1 MAQAPT
7 SPQAPPPAST
17 PLLQGFFRL
26 TNVQKMVLL
35 VGVAAAVA
43 ITVAFVSWART
54 PDYKVLFSNV
64 TDRDGGAIIS
74 ALQQINVPYR
84 MSEGGGAILVPSDR
98 VYESRLRLAQQG
110 LPRGG
115 SIGFE
120 LLENQ
125 RIGTSQFVEQ
135 VNFQRALEGELA
147 RTVQALGSVQ
157 GARVHLAIPRPSV
170 FVRDQQKPS
179 ASVMVSLFPGRTL
192 DPAQLAGITHLVA
205 SSVPELAPSA
215 VTIVDQAGNLL
226 TSGPG
231 GRDANAGLD
240 AGQLKYVQAVEQN
253 FVRRIEA
260 ILVPIVG
267 QGNVRAQVTAELDF
281 STVEQTAESYKP
293 NPSPEQAIR
302 SQQTVETLGDNP
314 RDASGV
320 PGALSN
326 QPPGAATA
334 PLNAPAKGAAKGAP
348 EAPASGNS
356 HREATTNYELDKTI
370 THTRSEV
377 GAVRRLSAAVVVNH
391 RREVKEGKSE
401 STPLPE
407 AEIAQ
412 LTNLVRQAMG
422 FNEKRG
428 DTVNLVNAAFNETE
442 RVEIEGPTLVTEVTQ
457 RLLGNINTVLW
468 TLAAIIAALFVYLMV
483 LRPVLRDLAL
493 AGERDLAAQEA
504 YAQAMAAAASGAGDG
519 ASGGAAGGGGGG
531 GGASQPIMTGGRGFD
546 ADLQAVKDLAKQE
559 PQIVAN
565 VVKDW
570 VGRE

>member
-1 MAQAPT
+1 MAQAPP
-7 SPQAPPPAST
+7 SPSAPTPAST

-26 TNVQKMVLL
+26 TNVQKVVLL

-43 ITVAFVSWART
+43 VAVAFVSWART

-179 ASVMVSLFPGRTL
+179 ASVLVSLFPGRTL

-226 TSGPG
+226 TQSPG
-231 GRDANAGLD
+231 AREANAGLD
-240 AGQLKYVQAVEQN
+240 AGQLKYLQAVEQN

-260 ILVPIVG
+260 ILTPIVG
-267 QGNVRAQVTAELDF
+267 PGNVRAQVTAELDF
-281 STVEQTAESYKP
+281 STVEQTAETYKA

-326 QPPGAATA
+326 QPPGSATA

-348 EAPASGNS
+348 TEPPPPGSS

-370 THTRSEV
+370 THTRAEV

-401 STPLPE
+401 ATALPE

-412 LTNLVRQAMG
+412 LNNLVRQAIG

-428 DTVNLVNAAFNETE
+428 DTVNLVNAAFNQAE
-442 RVEIEGPTLVTEVTQ
+442 RVEVEGPTVVAEVTQ
-457 RLLGNINTVLW
+457 RLLGNLNTLLW
-468 TLAAIIAALFVYLMV
+468 TLAAIVAALFVYLMV
-483 LRPVLRDLAL
+483 LRPVLRDLAR

-504 YAQAMAAAASGAGDG
+504 YAQAMAAAAGSGEAAAAGAGG
-519 ASGGAAGGGGGG
+519 PGSA
-531 GGASQPIMTGGRGFD
+531 QPIRTGARGFE

>member
-7 SPQAPPPAST
+7 SPPAPPPAST

-26 TNVQKMVLL
+26 TNVQKVVVL

-43 ITVAFVSWART
+43 ITVAFVSLART

-157 GARVHLAIPRPSV
+157 AARVHLAIPRPSV

-179 ASVMVSLFPGRTL
+179 ASVLVSLFPGRAL

-226 TSGPG
+226 TQNPSAREG
-231 GRDANAGLD
+231 NAGLD

-260 ILVPIVG
+260 ILTPIVG
-267 QGNVRAQVTAELDF
+267 PGNVRAQVTAELDF
-281 STVEQTAESYKP
+281 STVEQTAETYKH

-302 SQQTVETLGDNP
+302 SQQTVETVGDNP

-326 QPPGAATA
+326 QPPGTATA
-334 PLNAPAKGAAKGAP
+334 PLNAPGKGAAKGGAA
-348 EAPASGNS
+348 EPASPGNT

-370 THTRSEV
+370 THTRAEV

-391 RREVKEGKSE
+391 RRELKEGKAE
-401 STPLPE
+401 ATPLPE

-412 LTNLVRQAMG
+412 LNNLVRQAIG

-428 DTVNLVNAAFNETE
+428 DTVNLVNAAFNEVE
-442 RVEIEGPTLVTEVTQ
+442 RVEVEGPTLVTEVTR
-457 RLLGNINTVLW
+457 RLLGNMNTVLW
-468 TLAAIIAALFVYLMV
+468 TLAAIVAALFVYLMV
-483 LRPVLRDLAL
+483 LRPVLRDLAR
-493 AGERDLAAQEA
+493 AGERDLAAREA
-504 YAQAMAAAASGAGDG
+504 YAQAMAAAASAAEAAPAGEGDTG
-519 ASGGAAGGGGGG
+519 TAP
-531 GGASQPIMTGGRGFD
+531 PIRTGGRGFE

>member
-7 SPQAPPPAST
+7 FPPAPPPAST

-26 TNVQKMVLL
+26 TNVQKFVVL

-179 ASVMVSLFPGRTL
+179 ASVLVSLFPGRTL

-226 TSGPG
+226 TQNPSAREG
-231 GRDANAGLD
+231 NAGLD

-260 ILVPIVG
+260 ILTPIVG
-267 QGNVRAQVTAELDF
+267 PGNVRAQVTAELDF
-281 STVEQTAESYKP
+281 SAVEQTAETYKP
-293 NPSPEQAIR
+293 NPSAEQAIR

-326 QPPGAATA
+326 QPPGTATA
-334 PLNAPAKGAAKGAP
+334 PLNAPGKGAAKGAP
-348 EAPASGNS
+348 GEPAPSGNT

-370 THTRSEV
+370 THTRAEV

-391 RREVKEGKSE
+391 RREVKEGKAE
-401 STPLPE
+401 ATPLPE

-412 LTNLVRQAMG
+412 LNNLVRQAIG

-428 DTVNLVNAAFNETE
+428 DAVNLVNAAFNETE
-442 RVEIEGPTLVTEVTQ
+442 RVEVAGPTLVTEVTQ

-468 TLAAIIAALFVYLMV
+468 TLAAIVAALFVYLMV
-483 LRPVLRDLAL
+483 LRPVLRDLAR
-493 AGERDLAAQEA
+493 AGERDIASREA
-504 YAQAMAAAASGAGDG
+504 YAQAMAAAG
-519 ASGGAAGGGGGG
+519 GGAAGGSAEGGGSG
-531 GGASQPIMTGGRGFD
+531 SAPPIRTGGREFE

-565 VVKDW
+565 VVKGW

>member
-1 MAQAPT
+1 MAQAPP
-7 SPQAPPPAST
+7 SPLAPTPAST

-26 TNVQKMVLL
+26 TNVQKVVLL

-43 ITVAFVSWART
+43 VAVAFVSWARM

-179 ASVMVSLFPGRTL
+179 ASVLVSLFPGRTL

-226 TSGPG
+226 TQSPG
-231 GRDANAGLD
+231 AREANAGLD
-240 AGQLKYVQAVEQN
+240 AGQLKYLQAVEQN

-260 ILVPIVG
+260 ILTPIVG
-267 QGNVRAQVTAELDF
+267 PGNVRAQVTAELDF
-281 STVEQTAESYKP
+281 STVEQTAETYKA

-326 QPPGAATA
+326 QPPGSATA

-348 EAPASGNS
+348 AEPPSPGSS

-370 THTRSEV
+370 THTRAEV

-401 STPLPE
+401 ATALPE

-412 LTNLVRQAMG
+412 LNNLVRQAIG

-428 DTVNLVNAAFNETE
+428 DTVNLVNAAFNEAE
-442 RVEIEGPTLVTEVTQ
+442 RVEVEGPTVVAEVTQ
-457 RLLGNINTVLW
+457 RLLGNLNTLLW
-468 TLAAIIAALFVYLMV
+468 TLAAIVAALFVYLMV
-483 LRPVLRDLAL
+483 LRPVLRDLAR

-504 YAQAMAAAASGAGDG
+504 YAQAMAAAAGSGEAAAAGAGG
-519 ASGGAAGGGGGG
+519 PGSA
-531 GGASQPIMTGGRGFD
+531 QPIRTGARGFE

>member
-26 TNVQKMVLL
+26 TNVQKVVLL

-170 FVRDQQKPS
+170 FGRDQHKPS
-179 ASVMVSLFPGRTL
+179 ASLMVSLFPGRTL

-226 TSGPG
+226 TSNPA
-231 GRDANAGLD
+231 GRDGNAGLD
-240 AGQLKYVQAVEQN
+240 AGQLKYLQAVEQN

-260 ILVPIVG
+260 ILTPIVG
-267 QGNVRAQVTAELDF
+267 PGNVRAQVTAELDF

-293 NPSPEQAIR
+293 NPVPEQAIR

-334 PLNAPAKGAAKGAP
+334 PLNAPAKGAPKGAQEP
-348 EAPASGNS
+348 PPPGNS

-377 GAVRRLSAAVVVNH
+377 GAIRRLSAAVVVNH

-401 STPLPE
+401 NTPLPE

-428 DTVNLVNAAFNETE
+428 DTVNLVNAAFNEAE
-442 RVEIEGPTLVTEVTQ
+442 RLEIEGPTLVAEVTQ
-457 RLLGNINTVLW
+457 RLLGNMNTVLW
-468 TLAAIIAALFVYLMV
+468 TLAAIVAALFVYLMV

-504 YAQAMAAAASGAGDG
+504 YAQAMAAAA
-519 ASGGAAGGGGGG
+519 AGGQGGG
-531 GGASQPIMTGGRGFD
+531 GGAGGGTGGGASPPIMTGGRGFD

>member
-26 TNVQKMVLL
+26 TNVQKVVLL

-43 ITVAFVSWART
+43 ITVAFVSWARA

-64 TDRDGGAIIS
+64 ADRDGGAIIS

-179 ASVMVSLFPGRTL
+179 ASVLVSLFPGRTL

-226 TSGPG
+226 TQSPNA
-231 GRDANAGLD
+231 RESNAGLD
-240 AGQLKYVQAVEQN
+240 AGQLKYLQAVEQN

-260 ILVPIVG
+260 ILTPIVG
-267 QGNVRAQVTAELDF
+267 PGNVRAQVTAELDF
-281 STVEQTAESYKP
+281 STVEQTAETYKP

-334 PLNAPAKGAAKGAP
+334 PLNAPAKGAAKGAANEP
-348 EAPASGNS
+348 PPPGNS
-356 HREATTNYELDKTI
+356 HREATTNYEIDKTI
-370 THTRSEV
+370 THTRAEV
-377 GAVRRLSAAVVVNH
+377 GAIRRLSAAVVVNH

-412 LTNLVRQAMG
+412 LNNLVRQAIG

-428 DTVNLVNAAFNETE
+428 DMVNLVNAAFNEAE
-442 RVEIEGPTLVTEVTQ
+442 RIEVEGPTLVAEVTQ
-457 RLLGNINTVLW
+457 RLLGNMNTVLW
-468 TLAAIIAALFVYLMV
+468 TLAAIVAALFIYLMV

-504 YAQAMAAAASGAGDG
+504 YAQAMAAAAGGGRADG
-519 ASGGAAGGGGGG
+519 GGAAAEDSGPGT
-531 GGASQPIMTGGRGFD
+531 APPIRTGGRGFE

-570 VGRE
+570 VGKE

>member
-17 PLLQGFFRL
+17 PLLQGFSRL
-26 TNVQKMVLL
+26 TNVQKVVLL

-43 ITVAFVSWART
+43 ITVAFVSLARA

-64 TDRDGGAIIS
+64 ADRDGGAIIS

-179 ASVMVSLFPGRTL
+179 ASVLVSLFPGRTL

-226 TSGPG
+226 TQSPNA
-231 GRDANAGLD
+231 RESNAGLD
-240 AGQLKYVQAVEQN
+240 AGQLKYLQAVEQN

-260 ILVPIVG
+260 ILTPIVG
-267 QGNVRAQVTAELDF
+267 PGNVRAQVTAELDF
-281 STVEQTAESYKP
+281 STVEQTAETYKP

-334 PLNAPAKGAAKGAP
+334 PLNAPAKGAAKGAANEP
-348 EAPASGNS
+348 PPPGNS
-356 HREATTNYELDKTI
+356 HREATTNYEIDKTI
-370 THTRSEV
+370 THTRAEV
-377 GAVRRLSAAVVVNH
+377 GAIRRLSAAVVVNH

-412 LTNLVRQAMG
+412 LNNLVRQAIG

-428 DTVNLVNAAFNETE
+428 DMVNLVNAAFNEAE
-442 RVEIEGPTLVTEVTQ
+442 RIEVEGPTLVAEVTQ
-457 RLLGNINTVLW
+457 RLLGNMNTVLW
-468 TLAAIIAALFVYLMV
+468 TLAAIVAALFIYLMV

-504 YAQAMAAAASGAGDG
+504 YAQAMAAAAGGGRGDG
-519 ASGGAAGGGGGG
+519 EDAAGADGGPGT
-531 GGASQPIMTGGRGFD
+531 APPIRTGGRGFE

-570 VGRE
+570 VGKE

>member
-17 PLLQGFFRL
+17 PLLQGFSRL
-26 TNVQKMVLL
+26 TNVQKVVLL

-43 ITVAFVSWART
+43 ITVAFVSLARA

-64 TDRDGGAIIS
+64 ADRDGGAIIS

-179 ASVMVSLFPGRTL
+179 ASVLVSLFPGRTL

-226 TSGPG
+226 TQSPNA
-231 GRDANAGLD
+231 RESNAGLD
-240 AGQLKYVQAVEQN
+240 AGQLKYLQAVEQN

-260 ILVPIVG
+260 ILTPIVG
-267 QGNVRAQVTAELDF
+267 PGNVRAQVTAELDF
-281 STVEQTAESYKP
+281 STVEQTAETYKP

-334 PLNAPAKGAAKGAP
+334 PLNAPAKGAAKGAANEP
-348 EAPASGNS
+348 PPPGNS
-356 HREATTNYELDKTI
+356 HREATTNYEIDKTI
-370 THTRSEV
+370 THTRAEV
-377 GAVRRLSAAVVVNH
+377 GAIRRLSAAVVVNH

-401 STPLPE
+401 ATPLPE

-412 LTNLVRQAMG
+412 LNNLVRQAIG

-428 DTVNLVNAAFNETE
+428 DMVNLVNAAFNEAE
-442 RVEIEGPTLVTEVTQ
+442 RIEVEGPTIVAEVTQ
-457 RLLGNINTVLW
+457 RLLGNMNTVLW
-468 TLAAIIAALFVYLMV
+468 TLAAIVAALFIYLMV

-504 YAQAMAAAASGAGDG
+504 YAQAMAAAARGDKGDG
-519 ASGGAAGGGGGG
+519 EGATDDEGGPGTA
-531 GGASQPIMTGGRGFD
+531 QPIQTGGRGFE

-570 VGRE
+570 VGKE

>member
-1 MAQAPT
+1 MAQAPS
-7 SPQAPPPAST
+7 SPQAASPASS

-26 TNVQKMVLL
+26 TNVQKVVLL
-35 VGVAAAVA
+35 VGVAAAIA
-43 ITVAFVSWART
+43 ITVAFIGWARS
-54 PDYKVLFSNV
+54 PDYRVLFSNV
-64 TDRDGGAIIS
+64 SDRDGGAIIT
-74 ALQQINVPYR
+74 ALQTINVPYR
-84 MSEGGGAILVPSDR
+84 MAEGGGAILVPSDR
-98 VYESRLRLAQQG
+98 VYDARLRLAQQG

-120 LLENQ
+120 LLETQ

-170 FVRDQQKPS
+170 FVRDQLKPS
-179 ASVMVSLFPGRTL
+179 ASVLISLFPGRTL
-192 DPAQLAGITHLVA
+192 EPAQLAGITHMVA
-205 SSVPELAPSA
+205 SSVPELSPSA

-226 TSGPG
+226 TAAPNA
-231 GRDANAGLD
+231 REANAGLD
-240 AGQLKYVQAVEQN
+240 AGQLKYLQQVEQN
-253 FVRRIEA
+253 VVRRIES
-260 ILVPIVG
+260 ILTPIVG
-267 QGNVRAQVTAELDF
+267 PGNVRAQVTAELDF
-281 STVEQTAESYKP
+281 STVEQTAETFRP
-293 NPSPEQAIR
+293 NPAAQQAIR

-314 RDASGV
+314 REASGV

-326 QPPGAATA
+326 QPPGAASAPLTA
-334 PLNAPAKGAAKGAP
+334 PSAAPQKGSTLP
-348 EAPASGNS
+348 PPPDTPGNS

-370 THTRSEV
+370 THTRAEV

-391 RREVKEGKSE
+391 RREVREGKAA

-412 LTNLVRQAMG
+412 LTDLVRQAMG
-422 FNEKRG
+422 FNPKRG
-428 DTVNLVNAAFNETE
+428 DTVNLVNAAFNEAE
-442 RVEIEGPTLVTEVTQ
+442 RVEVEGPTVVAEVTQ
-457 RLLGNINTVLW
+457 RLLGNLNTLLW
-468 TLAAIIAALFVYLMV
+468 TVAAVIAALLVYLLV

-493 AGERDLAAQEA
+493 AGQRDFAAQEG
-504 YAQAMAAAASGAGDG
+504 YAQARSVDADSAPGGDTPPAGAR
-519 ASGGAAGGGGGG
+519 
-531 GGASQPIMTGGRGFD
+531 SQPIMVGAQGFE
-546 ADLQAVKDLAKQE
+546 ADLRAVKDLAQKE

>member
-26 TNVQKMVLL
+26 TNVQKVVLL

-43 ITVAFVSWART
+43 IAVAFVSWARA

-64 TDRDGGAIIS
+64 ADRDGGAIIS

-179 ASVMVSLFPGRTL
+179 ASVLVSLFPGRTL

-226 TSGPG
+226 TQSPNA
-231 GRDANAGLD
+231 RESNAGLD
-240 AGQLKYVQAVEQN
+240 AGQLKYLQAVEQN

-260 ILVPIVG
+260 ILTPIVG
-267 QGNVRAQVTAELDF
+267 PGNVRAQVTAELDF
-281 STVEQTAESYKP
+281 STVEQTAETYKP

-334 PLNAPAKGAAKGAP
+334 PLNSPAKGAAKGATTEP
-348 EAPASGNS
+348 PPPGNS
-356 HREATTNYELDKTI
+356 HREATTNYEIDKTI
-370 THTRSEV
+370 THTRAEV
-377 GAVRRLSAAVVVNH
+377 GAIRRLSAAVVVNH

-401 STPLPE
+401 ATPLSE

-412 LTNLVRQAMG
+412 LNNLVRQAIG

-428 DTVNLVNAAFNETE
+428 DMVNLVNAAFNEAE
-442 RVEIEGPTLVTEVTQ
+442 RIEVEGPTIVAEVTQ
-457 RLLGNINTVLW
+457 RLLGNMNTVLW
-468 TLAAIIAALFVYLMV
+468 TLAAIVAALFIYLMV

-504 YAQAMAAAASGAGDG
+504 YAQAMAAAAGGGRGDG
-519 ASGGAAGGGGGG
+519 ENATGEAAGPGT
-531 GGASQPIMTGGRGFD
+531 AQPIRTGGRGFE

-570 VGRE
+570 VGKE

>member
-1 MAQAPT
+1 MAQAPP
-7 SPQAPPPAST
+7 SPSAPTPAST

-26 TNVQKMVLL
+26 TNVQKVVLL

-43 ITVAFVSWART
+43 VTVAFVSWART

-179 ASVMVSLFPGRTL
+179 ASVLVSLFPGRTL

-226 TSGPG
+226 TQSPG
-231 GRDANAGLD
+231 AREANAGLD
-240 AGQLKYVQAVEQN
+240 AGQLKYLQAVEQN

-260 ILVPIVG
+260 ILTPIVG
-267 QGNVRAQVTAELDF
+267 PGNVRAQVTAELDF
-281 STVEQTAESYKP
+281 STVEQTAETYKA

-326 QPPGAATA
+326 QPPGSATA

-348 EAPASGNS
+348 AEPPSPGSS

-370 THTRSEV
+370 THTRAEV

-391 RREVKEGKSE
+391 RRAVKEGKSE
-401 STPLPE
+401 VTALPE
-407 AEIAQ
+407 AEVAQ
-412 LTNLVRQAMG
+412 LNNLVRQAIG

-428 DTVNLVNAAFNETE
+428 DTVNLVNAAFNE
-442 RVEIEGPTLVTEVTQ
+442 
-457 RLLGNINTVLW
+457 
-468 TLAAIIAALFVYLMV
+468 A
-483 LRPVLRDLAL
+483 
-493 AGERDLAAQEA
+493 
-504 YAQAMAAAASGAGDG
+504 
-519 ASGGAAGGGGGG
+519 
-531 GGASQPIMTGGRGFD
+531 
-546 ADLQAVKDLAKQE
+546 
-559 PQIVAN
+559 
-565 VVKDW
+565 
-570 VGRE
+570 

>member
-26 TNVQKMVLL
+26 TNVQKVVLL

-240 AGQLKYVQAVEQN
+240 AGQLKYVLAVEQN

-260 ILVPIVG
+260 ILIPIVG

-401 STPLPE
+401 NTPLPE

-442 RVEIEGPTLVTEVTQ
+442 RVEVEAPTLVTEVTQ
-457 RLLGNINTVLW
+457 RLLGNVNTLLW

-504 YAQAMAAAASGAGDG
+504 YAQAMAAAASGAGDDG
-519 ASGGAAGGGGGG
+519 EPGRTGGGN
-531 GGASQPIMTGGRGFD
+531 ASQPIMTGGRGFD

>member
-17 PLLQGFFRL
+17 PLLQGFSRL
-26 TNVQKMVLL
+26 TNVQKVVLL

-43 ITVAFVSWART
+43 IAVALVSLARA

-64 TDRDGGAIIS
+64 ADRDGGAIIS

-179 ASVMVSLFPGRTL
+179 ASVLVSLFPGRTL

-226 TSGPG
+226 TQSPNA
-231 GRDANAGLD
+231 RESNAGLD
-240 AGQLKYVQAVEQN
+240 AGQLKYLQAVEQN

-260 ILVPIVG
+260 ILTPIVG
-267 QGNVRAQVTAELDF
+267 PGNVRAQVTAELDF
-281 STVEQTAESYKP
+281 STVEQTAETYKP

-334 PLNAPAKGAAKGAP
+334 PLNAPAKGAAKGAANEP
-348 EAPASGNS
+348 PPPGNS
-356 HREATTNYELDKTI
+356 HREATTNYEIDKTI
-370 THTRSEV
+370 THTRAEV
-377 GAVRRLSAAVVVNH
+377 GAIRRLSAAVVVNH

-401 STPLPE
+401 ATPLPE

-412 LTNLVRQAMG
+412 LNNLVRQAIG

-428 DTVNLVNAAFNETE
+428 DMVNLVNAAFNEAE
-442 RVEIEGPTLVTEVTQ
+442 RIEVEGPTIVAEVTQ
-457 RLLGNINTVLW
+457 RLLGNMNTVLW
-468 TLAAIIAALFVYLMV
+468 TLAAIVAALFIYLMV

-504 YAQAMAAAASGAGDG
+504 YAQAMAAAARGDKGDG
-519 ASGGAAGGGGGG
+519 EGAAGEDGGPGT
-531 GGASQPIMTGGRGFD
+531 AQPIRTGGRGFE

-570 VGRE
+570 VGKE

>member
-26 TNVQKMVLL
+26 TNVQKVVLL

-43 ITVAFVSWART
+43 IAVAFVSWARA

-64 TDRDGGAIIS
+64 ADRDGGAIIS

-179 ASVMVSLFPGRTL
+179 ASVLVSLFPGRTL

-226 TSGPG
+226 TQSPNA
-231 GRDANAGLD
+231 RESNAGLD
-240 AGQLKYVQAVEQN
+240 AGQLKYLQAVEQN

-260 ILVPIVG
+260 ILTPIVG
-267 QGNVRAQVTAELDF
+267 PGNVRAQVTAELDF
-281 STVEQTAESYKP
+281 STVEQTAETYKP

-334 PLNAPAKGAAKGAP
+334 PLNAPAKGAAKGAANEP
-348 EAPASGNS
+348 PPPANS
-356 HREATTNYELDKTI
+356 HREATTNYEIDKTI
-370 THTRSEV
+370 THTRAEV
-377 GAVRRLSAAVVVNH
+377 GAIRRLSAAVVVNH

-401 STPLPE
+401 ATPLPE

-412 LTNLVRQAMG
+412 LNNLVRQAIG

-428 DTVNLVNAAFNETE
+428 DMVNLVNAAFNEAE
-442 RVEIEGPTLVTEVTQ
+442 RIEVEGPTLVSEVTQ
-457 RLLGNINTVLW
+457 RLLGNMNTVLW
-468 TLAAIIAALFVYLMV
+468 TLAAIVAALFIYLMV

-504 YAQAMAAAASGAGDG
+504 YAQAMAAAAGGGRGDGDG
-519 ASGGAAGGGGGG
+519 AAGADGGPGTAP
-531 GGASQPIMTGGRGFD
+531 PIRTGGRGFE

-570 VGRE
+570 VGKE

>member
-26 TNVQKMVLL
+26 TNVQKVVLL

-226 TSGPG
+226 TSNPA
-231 GRDANAGLD
+231 GRDGNAGLD
-240 AGQLKYVQAVEQN
+240 AGQLKYLQAVEQN

-260 ILVPIVG
+260 ILTPIVG
-267 QGNVRAQVTAELDF
+267 PGNVRAQVTAELDF

-293 NPSPEQAIR
+293 NPVPEQAIR

-334 PLNAPAKGAAKGAP
+334 PLNAPAKGAPKGAQEP
-348 EAPASGNS
+348 PPPGNS

-377 GAVRRLSAAVVVNH
+377 GAIRRLSAAVVVNH

-401 STPLPE
+401 NTPLPE

-428 DTVNLVNAAFNETE
+428 DTVNLVNAAFNEAE
-442 RVEIEGPTLVTEVTQ
+442 RLEIEGPTLVAEVTQ
-457 RLLGNINTVLW
+457 RLLGNMNTVLW
-468 TLAAIIAALFVYLMV
+468 TLAAIVAALFVYLMV

-504 YAQAMAAAASGAGDG
+504 YAQAMAAAA
-519 ASGGAAGGGGGG
+519 AGGQGGG
-531 GGASQPIMTGGRGFD
+531 GGAGGGTGGGASPPIMTGGRGFD

>member
-1 MAQAPT
+1 MAQAPP
-7 SPQAPPPAST
+7 SPLAPTPAST

-26 TNVQKMVLL
+26 TNVQKVVLL

-43 ITVAFVSWART
+43 VAVAFVSWARM

-179 ASVMVSLFPGRTL
+179 ASVLVSLFPGRTL

-226 TSGPG
+226 TQSPG
-231 GRDANAGLD
+231 AREANAGLD
-240 AGQLKYVQAVEQN
+240 AGQLKYLQAVEQN

-260 ILVPIVG
+260 ILTPIVG
-267 QGNVRAQVTAELDF
+267 PGNVRAQVTAELDF
-281 STVEQTAESYKP
+281 STVEQTAETYKA

-326 QPPGAATA
+326 QPPGSATA

-348 EAPASGNS
+348 TEPPSPGSS

-370 THTRSEV
+370 THTRAEV

-401 STPLPE
+401 ATALPE

-412 LTNLVRQAMG
+412 LNNLVRQAIG

-428 DTVNLVNAAFNETE
+428 DTVNLVNAAFNEAE
-442 RVEIEGPTLVTEVTQ
+442 RVEVEGPTVVAEVTQ
-457 RLLGNINTVLW
+457 RLLGNLNTLLW
-468 TLAAIIAALFVYLMV
+468 TLAAIVAALFVYLMV
-483 LRPVLRDLAL
+483 LRPVLRDLAR

-504 YAQAMAAAASGAGDG
+504 YAQAMAAAAGSGEAAAAGAGG
-519 ASGGAAGGGGGG
+519 PGSA
-531 GGASQPIMTGGRGFD
+531 QPIRTGARGFE

>member
-26 TNVQKMVLL
+26 TNVQKVVLL

-43 ITVAFVSWART
+43 IAVAFVSWARA

-64 TDRDGGAIIS
+64 ADRDGGAIIS

-179 ASVMVSLFPGRTL
+179 ASVLVSLFPGRTL

-226 TSGPG
+226 TQSPNA
-231 GRDANAGLD
+231 RESNAGLD
-240 AGQLKYVQAVEQN
+240 AGQMKYLQAVEQN

-260 ILVPIVG
+260 ILTPIVG
-267 QGNVRAQVTAELDF
+267 PGNVRAQVTAELDF
-281 STVEQTAESYKP
+281 STVEQTAETYKP

-334 PLNAPAKGAAKGAP
+334 PLNAPAKGAAKGAANEP
-348 EAPASGNS
+348 PPPGNS
-356 HREATTNYELDKTI
+356 HREATTNYEIDKTI
-370 THTRSEV
+370 THTRAEV
-377 GAVRRLSAAVVVNH
+377 GAIRRLSAAVVVNH

-401 STPLPE
+401 ATPLPE

-412 LTNLVRQAMG
+412 LNNLVRQAIG

-428 DTVNLVNAAFNETE
+428 DMVNLVNAAFNEAE
-442 RVEIEGPTLVTEVTQ
+442 RIEVEGPTIVAEVTQ
-457 RLLGNINTVLW
+457 RLLGNMNTVLW
-468 TLAAIIAALFVYLMV
+468 SLAAIVAALFIYLLV

-504 YAQAMAAAASGAGDG
+504 YAQAMAAAARGDKGDG
-519 ASGGAAGGGGGG
+519 EGATDDEGGPGTA
-531 GGASQPIMTGGRGFD
+531 QPIQTGGRGFE

-570 VGRE
+570 VGKE

>member
-7 SPQAPPPAST
+7 LPIPPASS

-26 TNVQKMVLL
+26 TNVQKVVLL
-35 VGVAAAVA
+35 LGVAAAVA
-43 ITVAFVSWART
+43 IAASFVSWART

-64 TDRDGGAIIS
+64 TDRDGGAIIT

-84 MSEGGGAILVPSDR
+84 MAEGGGAILVPADR
-98 VYESRLRLAQQG
+98 VYDARLRLAQQG

-125 RIGTSQFVEQ
+125 RIGTSQFIEQ
-135 VNFQRALEGELA
+135 VNYQRALEGELS

-179 ASVMVSLFPGRTL
+179 ASVLVTLYPGRTL

-205 SSVPELAPSA
+205 SSVPELTPSA

-226 TSGPG
+226 ASGPTA
-231 GRDANAGLD
+231 RDGNAGLD
-240 AGQLKYVQAVEQN
+240 AGQLKYVQQVEQGLAQ
-253 FVRRIEA
+253 RIES
-260 ILVPIVG
+260 ILMPILG
-267 QGNVRAQVTAELDF
+267 PGNVRAQVTAELDF
-281 STVEQTAESYKP
+281 SKVEQTAESFKP
-293 NPSPEQAIR
+293 NPAAQQAIR
-302 SQQTVETLGDNP
+302 SQQTVETLGDNA

-334 PLNAPAKGAAKGAP
+334 PLVAPGQAPTKGGQQPPPPAAP
-348 EAPASGNS
+348 GNS

-370 THTRSEV
+370 THTRAEV
-377 GAVRRLSAAVVVNH
+377 GALRRLSAAVVVNH
-391 RREVKEGKSE
+391 RREVRDGKAAL
-401 STPLPE
+401 TPLPE
-407 AEIAQ
+407 AEVAQ
-412 LTNLVRQAMG
+412 LTELVKQAVG

-428 DTVNLVNAAFNETE
+428 DRVNLVNAVFNEAE
-442 RVEIEGPTLVTEVTQ
+442 RVEIEAPGLADVVTQ
-457 RLLGNINTVLW
+457 RLLGNINTLLW
-468 TLAAIIAALFVYLMV
+468 TLGAVFAALFVYLMV
-483 LRPVLRDLAL
+483 VRPVLRDLAL
-493 AGERDLAAQEA
+493 AGQRDREAQEA
-504 YAQAMAAAASGAGDG
+504 YLQAQAAS
-519 ASGGAAGGGGGG
+519 GGGGGQTG
-531 GGASQPIMTGGRGFD
+531 GEGVMAGGVRSQPIVVGSQGFD
-546 ADLQAVKDLAKQE
+546 ADLRAVKDLARSE

>member
-17 PLLQGFFRL
+17 PLLQGFSRL
-26 TNVQKMVLL
+26 TNVQKVVLL

-43 ITVAFVSWART
+43 IAVAFVSLARA

-64 TDRDGGAIIS
+64 ADRDGGAIIS

-179 ASVMVSLFPGRTL
+179 ASVLVSLFPGRTL

-226 TSGPG
+226 TQSPNA
-231 GRDANAGLD
+231 RESNAGLD
-240 AGQLKYVQAVEQN
+240 AGQLKYLQAVEQN

-260 ILVPIVG
+260 ILTPIVG
-267 QGNVRAQVTAELDF
+267 PGNVRAQVTAELDF
-281 STVEQTAESYKP
+281 STVEQTAETYKP

-334 PLNAPAKGAAKGAP
+334 PLNAPAKGAAKGAANEP
-348 EAPASGNS
+348 PPPGNS
-356 HREATTNYELDKTI
+356 HREATTNYEIDKTI
-370 THTRSEV
+370 THTRAEV
-377 GAVRRLSAAVVVNH
+377 GAIRRLSAAVVVNH

-401 STPLPE
+401 ATPLPE

-412 LTNLVRQAMG
+412 LNNLVRQAIG

-428 DTVNLVNAAFNETE
+428 DMVNLVNAAFNEAE
-442 RVEIEGPTLVTEVTQ
+442 RIEVEGPTIVAEVTQ
-457 RLLGNINTVLW
+457 RLLGNMNTVLW
-468 TLAAIIAALFVYLMV
+468 TLAAIVAALFIYLMV

-504 YAQAMAAAASGAGDG
+504 YAQAMAAAARGDKGDG
-519 ASGGAAGGGGGG
+519 EGATDDEGGPGTA
-531 GGASQPIMTGGRGFD
+531 QPIQTGGRGFE

-570 VGRE
+570 VGKE

>member
-7 SPQAPPPAST
+7 SPPAPPPAST

-26 TNVQKMVLL
+26 TNVQKVVVL

-43 ITVAFVSWART
+43 ITVAFVSLART

-157 GARVHLAIPRPSV
+157 AARVHLAIPRPSV

-179 ASVMVSLFPGRTL
+179 ASVLVSLFPGRAL

-226 TSGPG
+226 TQNPSAREG
-231 GRDANAGLD
+231 NAGLD

-260 ILVPIVG
+260 ILTPIVG
-267 QGNVRAQVTAELDF
+267 PGNVRAQVTAELDF
-281 STVEQTAESYKP
+281 STVEQTAETYKP

-302 SQQTVETLGDNP
+302 SQQTVETVGDNP

-326 QPPGAATA
+326 QPPGTATA
-334 PLNAPAKGAAKGAP
+334 PLNAPGKGAAKGGAA
-348 EAPASGNS
+348 EPASPGNT

-370 THTRSEV
+370 THTRAEV

-391 RREVKEGKSE
+391 RRELREGKAE
-401 STPLPE
+401 ATPLPE

-412 LTNLVRQAMG
+412 LNNLVRQAIG

-428 DTVNLVNAAFNETE
+428 DTVNLVNAAFNEVE
-442 RVEIEGPTLVTEVTQ
+442 RVEVEGPTLVTEVTR
-457 RLLGNINTVLW
+457 RLLGNMNTVLW
-468 TLAAIIAALFVYLMV
+468 TLAAIVAALFVYLMV
-483 LRPVLRDLAL
+483 LRPVLRDLAR
-493 AGERDLAAQEA
+493 AGERDLAAREA
-504 YAQAMAAAASGAGDG
+504 YAQAMAAAASAAEAAPAGEGDTG
-519 ASGGAAGGGGGG
+519 TAP
-531 GGASQPIMTGGRGFD
+531 PIRTGGRGFE

>member
-26 TNVQKMVLL
+26 TNVQKVVLL

-43 ITVAFVSWART
+43 ITVAFVSWARA

-64 TDRDGGAIIS
+64 ADRDGGAIIS

-179 ASVMVSLFPGRTL
+179 ASVLVSLFPGRTL

-226 TSGPG
+226 TQSPNA
-231 GRDANAGLD
+231 RESNAGLD
-240 AGQLKYVQAVEQN
+240 AGQLKYLQAVEQN

-260 ILVPIVG
+260 ILTPIVG
-267 QGNVRAQVTAELDF
+267 PGNVRAQVTAELDF
-281 STVEQTAESYKP
+281 STVEQTAETYKP

-334 PLNAPAKGAAKGAP
+334 PLNAPAKGAAKGAANEP
-348 EAPASGNS
+348 PPPGNS
-356 HREATTNYELDKTI
+356 HREATTNYEIDKTI
-370 THTRSEV
+370 THTRAEV
-377 GAVRRLSAAVVVNH
+377 GAIRRLSAAVVVNH

-412 LTNLVRQAMG
+412 LNNLVRQAIG

-428 DTVNLVNAAFNETE
+428 DMVNLVNAAFNEAE
-442 RVEIEGPTLVTEVTQ
+442 RIEVEGPTLVAEVTQ
-457 RLLGNINTVLW
+457 RLLGNMNTVLW
-468 TLAAIIAALFVYLMV
+468 TLAAIVAALVIYLMV

-504 YAQAMAAAASGAGDG
+504 YAQAMAAAAGGGKADG
-519 ASGGAAGGGGGG
+519 GGAAAEDSGPGT
-531 GGASQPIMTGGRGFD
+531 APPIRTGGRGFE

-570 VGRE
+570 VGKE

>member
-7 SPQAPPPAST
+7 SPQAPPPASP

-26 TNVQKMVLL
+26 TNVQKVLLL
-35 VGVAAAVA
+35 VGVAAAIAV
-43 ITVAFVSWART
+43 TVAFVSWART
-54 PDYKVLFSNV
+54 PDYRVLFSNV
-64 TDRDGGAIIS
+64 TDRDGGAIIA

-84 MSEGGGAILVPSDR
+84 TAEGGGAILVPADR

-179 ASVMVSLFPGRTL
+179 ASVLVSLFPGRTL

-226 TSGPG
+226 TQGPG
-231 GRDANAGLD
+231 AREANAGLD
-240 AGQLKYVQAVEQN
+240 AGQLKYVQAVEQG

-260 ILVPIVG
+260 ILTPIVG

-281 STVEQTAESYKP
+281 STVEQTAETYKP
-293 NPSPEQAIR
+293 NPAPEQAIR

-314 RDASGV
+314 REASGV

-334 PLNAPAKGAAKGAP
+334 PLNAPAKGAAKGGPA
-348 EAPASGNS
+348 EAQPPGTS
-356 HREATTNYELDKTI
+356 HRESTTNYELDKTI
-370 THTRSEV
+370 THTRAEA

-391 RREVKEGKSE
+391 RREVKEGKAE
-401 STPLPE
+401 ATPLNE

-412 LTNLVRQAMG
+412 LNNLVRQAIG

-428 DTVNLVNAAFNETE
+428 DTVNLVNAAFTEAE
-442 RVEIEGPTLVTEVTQ
+442 RVEVAGPTLASEVTH
-457 RLLGNINTVLW
+457 RLLGNLNTVLW
-468 TLAAIIAALFVYLMV
+468 AVAAIVAALFLYLV
-483 LRPVLRDLAL
+483 VVRPVLRDLAL
-493 AGERDLAAQEA
+493 AGERDIAAQEA
-504 YAQAMAAAASGAGDG
+504 YAQAMAAATAGGDGQPGQGGAGG
-519 ASGGAAGGGGGG
+519 APV
-531 GGASQPIMTGGRGFD
+531 SQPIITGGRGFD
-546 ADLQAVKDLAKQE
+546 ADLQAVKDLARQE

>member
-7 SPQAPPPAST
+7 SPQVPPPAST

-26 TNVQKMVLL
+26 SNVQKIVLL

-43 ITVAFVSWART
+43 VAVAFVSWARA
-54 PDYKVLFSNV
+54 PDYRVLFSNV
-64 TDRDGGAIIS
+64 ADRDGGAIIS

-135 VNFQRALEGELA
+135 INFQRALEGELA

-192 DPAQLAGITHLVA
+192 DPAQLAGISHLVA
-205 SSVPELAPSA
+205 SSVPQLAASA
-215 VTIVDQAGNLL
+215 VTIVDQSGNLL
-226 TSGPG
+226 TASAGA
-231 GRDANAGLD
+231 RDGNAGLD
-240 AGQLKYVQAVEQN
+240 AGQLKHVQAVEQN
-253 FVRRIEA
+253 FARRIES
-260 ILVPIVG
+260 ILTPIVG
-267 QGNVRAQVTAELDF
+267 LGNVRAQVTAELDF
-281 STVEQTAESYKP
+281 TSVEQTAESYKP
-293 NPSPEQAIR
+293 NPAPDQAIR

-314 RDASGV
+314 RDATGV

-334 PLNAPAKGAAKGAP
+334 PLNAAAKGADKGAP
-348 EAPASGNS
+348 KDAPAGTS

-370 THTRSEV
+370 THTRSEI

-391 RREVKEGKSE
+391 RREVREGKSE
-401 STPLPE
+401 VVPLPE

-412 LTNLVRQAMG
+412 LTELVRQAMG

-428 DTVNLVNAAFNETE
+428 DSVNLVNAAFNETE
-442 RVEIEGPTLVTEVTQ
+442 RVEIEAPTLAAEVTQ

-468 TLAAIIAALFVYLMV
+468 TLAAIVAALFVYLMV
-483 LRPVLRDLAL
+483 LRPVLRDLAR

-504 YAQAMAAAASGAGDG
+504 YAQAMAAASASE
-519 ASGGAAGGGGGG
+519 AAGQPGARP

-546 ADLQAVKDLAKQE
+546 ADLQAVKDLARQE

-565 VVKDW
+565 VVKGW
-570 VGRE
+570 VGGE

>member
-1 MAQAPT
+1 MAQAPP
-7 SPQAPPPAST
+7 SPSAPTPAST

-26 TNVQKMVLL
+26 TNVQKVVLL

-43 ITVAFVSWART
+43 VAVAFVSWARM

-179 ASVMVSLFPGRTL
+179 ASVLVSLFPGRTL

-226 TSGPG
+226 TQSPG
-231 GRDANAGLD
+231 AREANAGLD
-240 AGQLKYVQAVEQN
+240 AGQLKYLQAVEQN

-260 ILVPIVG
+260 ILTPIVG
-267 QGNVRAQVTAELDF
+267 PGNVRAQVTAELDF
-281 STVEQTAESYKP
+281 STVEQTAETYKA

-326 QPPGAATA
+326 QPPGSATA

-348 EAPASGNS
+348 AEPPSPGSS

-370 THTRSEV
+370 THTRAEV

-401 STPLPE
+401 VTALPE

-412 LTNLVRQAMG
+412 LNNLVRQAIG

-428 DTVNLVNAAFNETE
+428 DTVNLVNAAFNEAE
-442 RVEIEGPTLVTEVTQ
+442 RVEVEGPTVVAEVTQ
-457 RLLGNINTVLW
+457 RLLGNLNTLLW
-468 TLAAIIAALFVYLMV
+468 TLAAIVAALFVYLMV
-483 LRPVLRDLAL
+483 LRPVLRDLAR

-504 YAQAMAAAASGAGDG
+504 YAQAMAAAAGSGEAAGAG
-519 ASGGAAGGGGGG
+519 AGGPGS
-531 GGASQPIMTGGRGFD
+531 AQPIRTGARGFE

>member
-1 MAQAPT
+1 MAQAPP
-7 SPQAPPPAST
+7 SPSAPTPAST

-26 TNVQKMVLL
+26 TNVQKVVLL

-43 ITVAFVSWART
+43 VAVAFVSWART

-179 ASVMVSLFPGRTL
+179 ASVLVSLFPGRTL

-226 TSGPG
+226 TQSPG
-231 GRDANAGLD
+231 AREANAGLD
-240 AGQLKYVQAVEQN
+240 AGQLKYLQAVEQN

-260 ILVPIVG
+260 ILTPIVG
-267 QGNVRAQVTAELDF
+267 PGNVRAQVTAELDF
-281 STVEQTAESYKP
+281 STVEQTAETYKA

-326 QPPGAATA
+326 QPPGSATA

-348 EAPASGNS
+348 TEPPPPGSS

-370 THTRSEV
+370 THTRAEV

-401 STPLPE
+401 ATALPE

-412 LTNLVRQAMG
+412 LNNLVRQAIG

-428 DTVNLVNAAFNETE
+428 DTVNLVNAAFNEAE
-442 RVEIEGPTLVTEVTQ
+442 RVEVEGPTVVAEVTQ
-457 RLLGNINTVLW
+457 RLLGNLNTLLW
-468 TLAAIIAALFVYLMV
+468 TLAAIVAALFVYLMV
-483 LRPVLRDLAL
+483 LRPVLRDLAR

-504 YAQAMAAAASGAGDG
+504 YAQAMAAAAGSGEAAAAGAGG
-519 ASGGAAGGGGGG
+519 PGSA
-531 GGASQPIMTGGRGFD
+531 QPIRTGARGFE

>member
-7 SPQAPPPAST
+7 SPPAPPPAST

-26 TNVQKMVLL
+26 TNVQKVVLL

-43 ITVAFVSWART
+43 ITVAFVSLART

-115 SIGFE
+115 AIGFE

-179 ASVMVSLFPGRTL
+179 ASVLVSLFPGRTL

-226 TSGPG
+226 TQNPSAREG
-231 GRDANAGLD
+231 NAGLD

-260 ILVPIVG
+260 ILTPIVG
-267 QGNVRAQVTAELDF
+267 PGNVRAQVTAELDF
-281 STVEQTAESYKP
+281 STVEQTAETYKP

-302 SQQTVETLGDNP
+302 SQQTVETIGDNP

-326 QPPGAATA
+326 QPPGTATA
-334 PLNAPAKGAAKGAP
+334 PLNAPGKGAAKGAP
-348 EAPASGNS
+348 AEPASPGNT

-370 THTRSEV
+370 THTRAEV

-391 RREVKEGKSE
+391 RREVKEGKAE
-401 STPLPE
+401 ATPLAE
-407 AEIAQ
+407 AEVAQ
-412 LTNLVRQAMG
+412 LNNLVRQAIG

-428 DTVNLVNAAFNETE
+428 DTVNLVNAAFNEAE
-442 RVEIEGPTLVTEVTQ
+442 RVEVEGPTLVTEVTQ
-457 RLLGNINTVLW
+457 RLLGNANTVFW
-468 TLAAIIAALFVYLMV
+468 TLAAIVAALFIYLMV
-483 LRPVLRDLAL
+483 LRPVLRDLAR
-493 AGERDLAAQEA
+493 AGERDIASREA
-504 YAQAMAAAASGAGDG
+504 YAQAMAAAAGSAEAAPAGEGDT
-519 ASGGAAGGGGGG
+519 GAAP
-531 GGASQPIMTGGRGFD
+531 PIRTGGRGFE

>member
-26 TNVQKMVLL
+26 TNVQKVVLL

-43 ITVAFVSWART
+43 IAVAFVSWARA

-64 TDRDGGAIIS
+64 ADRDGGAIIS

-179 ASVMVSLFPGRTL
+179 ASVLVSLFPGRTL

-226 TSGPG
+226 TQSPNA
-231 GRDANAGLD
+231 RESNAGLD
-240 AGQLKYVQAVEQN
+240 AGQLKYLQAVEQN

-260 ILVPIVG
+260 ILTPIVG
-267 QGNVRAQVTAELDF
+267 PGNVRAQVTAELDF
-281 STVEQTAESYKP
+281 STVEQTAETYKP

-326 QPPGAATA
+326 QPPGSATA
-334 PLNAPAKGAAKGAP
+334 PLNAPAKGAAKGAANEP
-348 EAPASGNS
+348 PPPGNS
-356 HREATTNYELDKTI
+356 HREATTNYEVDKTI
-370 THTRSEV
+370 THTRAEV
-377 GAVRRLSAAVVVNH
+377 GAIRRLSAAVVVNH

-401 STPLPE
+401 ATPLPE

-412 LTNLVRQAMG
+412 LNNLVRQAIG

-428 DTVNLVNAAFNETE
+428 DMVNLVNAAFNEAE
-442 RVEIEGPTLVTEVTQ
+442 RIEVEGPTLVAEVTQ
-457 RLLGNINTVLW
+457 RLLGNMNTVLW
-468 TLAAIIAALFVYLMV
+468 TLAAIVAALFIYLMV

-504 YAQAMAAAASGAGDG
+504 YAQAMAAAAGGGKGDG
-519 ASGGAAGGGGGG
+519 ESAAGEAGGPGT
-531 GGASQPIMTGGRGFD
+531 APPIRTGGRGFE

-570 VGRE
+570 VGKE